1 MTLIGTST
9 IVFPKLDKENS
20 AVKRKHVCS
29 VCSRAFKR
37 SEHCIRHQR
46 GREAIWLPGLSTK
59 VQSKVLLIKLPVQ
72 LILTTSR
79 DLLVRHERT
88 LHSPE
93 QVAAAI
99 RKLQTKDENPTPSS
113 PSASGDDGSDEIV
126 VVRKG
131 STVPTPTK
139 HDEGNS
145 VAMPPSAGSNVA
157 QVASPLVTKDQISE
171 LPSTMGLH
179 LADFSVNVSDL
190 EKMRTFPSSVP
201 LPDLDGDLEFL
212 DFFDPFLGLPPKQ
225 VEAFA
230 LPPLNTDGWSP
241 LENFSGS
248 SQTSMQ
254 DYGFQQTHL
263 LSTSGSPHMDDPWAT
278 NPNPHDRRYS
288 ASWPET
294 PVPNFT
300 TIRNEPEVQQ
310 NLEIPQTKHPK
321 QAPLVFT
328 EPMRSHL
335 LKDLSSRLTPEQLHN
350 FRLPTAAALQKCIRT
365 YVDAF
370 HVHLPI
376 FHLQTMDFE
385 QTASPLIL
393 AICAIGA
400 QYRLERKVSASLFLK
415 ADQALAAAVVDRGDH
430 LHKKPR
436 LLEDWVR
443 PRSQQPKSIPEALW
457 KSQTRLLL
465 AMLSCFSGDTEVI
478 SKAIAHLGDFL
489 IDFREFAPVVRL
501 RNNLAAPLT
510 WREWIERESVK
521 RALYGQIMFGNLV
534 TMTYGIPPG
543 YSSISDG
550 YIEMPCDQS
559 LWDALTED
567 QWHEAS
573 LRKGQSSPLNVKD
586 AVSLVMNGNSTTSV
600 PQECWEWSP
609 FAISVVINVISIH
622 IWHITQGSYFFGKFS
637 SPGQA
642 DESQKSQILAQTEA
656 ALSRCRALIT
666 QANSDADYPW
676 TEAETPLLFN
686 CLALLRVSYCRAFTG
701 HSAADSM
708 MLLTESQEEFSASIE
723 DFVAMPQNRG
733 NLVARAVSRAF
744 EGMLIP
750 YKAGTMLI
758 KKTAALTWA
767 VGHALA
773 GWEVAL
779 LVTKW
784 VHAIETETQSGK
796 DSAMSEL
803 EAQTMQAIRNLLS
816 EVEDGFDTQIESSL
830 AAKLARYWAGFYDD
844 TWVWG
849 VTPRMANI
857 LRELANSFESRLSAS

>member
-1 MTLIGTST
+1 
-9 IVFPKLDKENS
+9 
-20 AVKRKHVCS
+20 
-29 VCSRAFKR
+29 
-37 SEHCIRHQR
+37 
-46 GREAIWLPGLSTK
+46 
-59 VQSKVLLIKLPVQ
+59 
-72 LILTTSR
+72 
-79 DLLVRHERT
+79 
-88 LHSPE
+88 
-93 QVAAAI
+93 
-99 RKLQTKDENPTPSS
+99 
-113 PSASGDDGSDEIV
+113 
-126 VVRKG
+126 
-131 STVPTPTK
+131 
-139 HDEGNS
+139 
-145 VAMPPSAGSNVA
+145 
-157 QVASPLVTKDQISE
+157 
-171 LPSTMGLH
+171 MGLH
-179 LADFSVNVSDL
+179 LGDFSVDVSDL

-212 DFFDPFLGLPPKQ
+212 DFFDPFLGLPAKQ
-225 VEAFA
+225 VEAFT
-230 LPPLNTDGWSP
+230 LPSLNTDGWSP

-254 DYGFQQTHL
+254 DYGFQQSHL
-263 LSTSGSPHMDDPWAT
+263 LGTNESPSVDDSSQTWGPAIHTEPNAPKYAAAWDDASGQAF
-278 NPNPHDRRYS
+278 
-288 ASWPET
+288 
-294 PVPNFT
+294 VT
-300 TIRNEPEVQQ
+300 TRAEPEGSSS
-310 NLEIPQTKHPK
+310 LHIPPSKNSK
-321 QAPLVFT
+321 QPPLVFT
-328 EPMRSHL
+328 ESMRYHL
-335 LKDLSSRLTPEQLHN
+335 FQDLSSRLSPEEVSN

-376 FHLQTMDFE
+376 FHIQTMDFE
-385 QTASPLIL
+385 STPAPLVL

-400 QYRLERKVSASLFLK
+400 QYRLERKVSASLYLK
-415 ADQALAAAVVDRGDH
+415 ADQALAAAVVDRGDN

-443 PRSQQPKSIPEALW
+443 PGPRVRKSTPDALW
-457 KSQTRLLL
+457 QSQTRLLL
-465 AMLSCFSGDTEVI
+465 AMLSCFGGDTEVI
-478 SKAIAHLGDFL
+478 SKAIVHLGDFL
-489 IDFREFAPVVRL
+489 IDFRELAPIVRF
-501 RNNLAAPLT
+501 RRTKEGPLT

-521 RALYGQIMFGNLV
+521 RVLYGQIMFGNLV

-543 YSSISDG
+543 YSVVSDG

-567 QWHEAS
+567 QWHEAA

-586 AVSLVMNGNSTTSV
+586 AVSMVMNGNATNSV

-609 FAISVVINVISIH
+609 LAITVVINVISIH
-622 IWHITQGSYFFGKFS
+622 IWHITQGSYFFGGFL
-637 SPGQA
+637 SPGQV
-642 DESQKSQILAQTEA
+642 DDTQKPQTLAQTEA

-666 QANSDADYPW
+666 QASSDADYPW

-708 MLLTESQEEFSASIE
+708 MLLKESQDEFTASIE

-733 NLVARAVSRAF
+733 SLVARAVSRAF

-784 VHAIETETQSGK
+784 VHAIEVETRTGK
-796 DSAMSEL
+796 GGPISEL
-803 EAQTMQAIRNLLS
+803 EAQTMQAVKCLLS
-816 EVEDGFDTQIESSL
+816 EVEDGFDTETEPSL
-830 AAKLARYWAGFYDD
+830 ASKLARYWAGFYDD

-857 LRELANSFESRLSAS
+857 LRELAMCYESKLAAL

>member
-1 MTLIGTST
+1 
-9 IVFPKLDKENS
+9 
-20 AVKRKHVCS
+20 
-29 VCSRAFKR
+29 
-37 SEHCIRHQR
+37 
-46 GREAIWLPGLSTK
+46 
-59 VQSKVLLIKLPVQ
+59 
-72 LILTTSR
+72 
-79 DLLVRHERT
+79 
-88 LHSPE
+88 
-93 QVAAAI
+93 
-99 RKLQTKDENPTPSS
+99 
-113 PSASGDDGSDEIV
+113 
-126 VVRKG
+126 
-131 STVPTPTK
+131 
-139 HDEGNS
+139 
-145 VAMPPSAGSNVA
+145 
-157 QVASPLVTKDQISE
+157 
-171 LPSTMGLH
+171 MGLH
-179 LADFSVNVSDL
+179 LADFSVDVSDL

-212 DFFDPFLGLPPKQ
+212 DFFDPFLGLPAKQ
-225 VEAFA
+225 VEAFT
-230 LPPLNTDGWSP
+230 LPPLNMDGWSP
-241 LENFSGS
+241 LENFSSS

-254 DYGFQQTHL
+254 DSGFKQTHL
-263 LSTSGSPHMDDPWAT
+263 LTTNESPSIEGTSQTWGPTIHMESNT
-278 NPNPHDRRYS
+278 RKYS
-288 ASWPET
+288 AAWDET
-294 PVPNFT
+294 PGQALAT
-300 TIRNEPEVQQ
+300 TRTESEGLVS
-310 NLEIPQTKHPK
+310 LHIPQMK
-321 QAPLVFT
+321 QSKQPPLVFT
-328 EPMRSHL
+328 ESMRYHL
-335 LKDLSSRLTPEQLHN
+335 LQDLSDRLCPEELSN

-376 FHLQTMDFE
+376 FHIQTMDFE
-385 QTASPLIL
+385 STPSPLIL

-400 QYRLERKVSASLFLK
+400 QYRLERKVLASLYLK
-415 ADQALAAAVVDRGDH
+415 ADQALAATVVDRGDH

-443 PRSQQPKSIPEALW
+443 PRPQSRKSTPDALW
-457 KSQTRLLL
+457 QSQTRLLL

-478 SKAIAHLGDFL
+478 SKAIVHLGDFL
-489 IDFREFAPVVRL
+489 MDFRELAPTVRV
-501 RNNLAAPLT
+501 RRSEAGPLT
-510 WREWIERESVK
+510 WRDWIERESVK
-521 RALYGQIMFGNLV
+521 RVLYGQIMFGNLV

-543 YSSISDG
+543 YSVVSDG

-567 QWHEAS
+567 QWHEAA
-573 LRKGQSSPLNVKD
+573 LRRGQSSPLNVKD
-586 AVSLVMNGNSTTSV
+586 AVSMVMNGNSAKNV

-622 IWHITQGSYFFGKFS
+622 IWHITQGSYFFGRFS

-642 DESQKSQILAQTEA
+642 DDTPKSQTLAQTEA

-666 QANSDADYPW
+666 QASSDADYPW

-686 CLALLRVSYCRAFTG
+686 SLAILRVSYCRAFTG

-708 MLLTESQEEFSASIE
+708 MLLKESQEEFTASIE

-733 NLVARAVSRAF
+733 SLVARAVSRAF

-784 VHAIETETQSGK
+784 VHAIEVETRSGK
-796 DSAMSEL
+796 GGPISEL
-803 EAQTMQAIRNLLS
+803 EAQTMRAVKNLLS
-816 EVEDGFDTQIESSL
+816 EVEDGCDTEMDSSL

-857 LRELANSFESRLSAS
+857 LRELATWYESKLAAL